1 MSNEFKIAEIT
12 LNYKYKNTVDI
23 IIIDSPNIFITFNMF
38 SYCYNIHFKQI
49 VNKFYSSKCI
59 FVFPGVRTFQIC
71 SFAKFT
77 GNFSFAH
84 FFAKELDFANLQ
96 FFPDY

>member
-49 VNKFYSSKCI
+49 VNKFYSS
-59 FVFPGVRTFQIC
+59 GVRTFQIC

-96 FFPDY
+96 FFS